1 MPLTWLAPGSGRPL
15 HADTPHSLSDGRDR
29 WPMAD
34 GIPYLRAG
42 KPELSRA
49 ALAALDGG
57 DRAGALTLLLQD
69 QDEWARAAPPT
80 PEATRAVVEG
90 VGARAMTLREAMAT
104 LAYGPVAHYFAHRW
118 SAPTFLSALG
128 LLEAHWTDPPLVL
141 EVACGLGQVLRELSL
156 HGVPVAGTD
165 VVFSKLWLARHFL
178 LPDAPLACAD
188 IAEGAP
194 AAPVEGATLLCHDAF
209 YFLPE
214 QERVADAMRAFVGG
228 TGTVL
233 VGHAHNRLVDQ
244 RGVAGRP
251 RTPAEYQRMFPGARL
266 YDDAELARSSSA
278 APRDVTDLET
288 AEAISLA
295 WRQTHTFEFESAR
308 SSQDIP
314 LPPRRRGST
323 VFEPGSRDT
332 GGKEQ
337 WTPAFAGETGMGGT
351 GEAAKP
357 PLSLRIP
364 PPNRPLRL
372 NPLLTEQG
380 GKLHPAWPT
389 PAFAAEYADAPYL
402 EAAPPSADLLA
413 RAARFGTQDPEVA
426 RLAANRI
433 LLDLPEGW

>member
-1 MPLTWLAPGSGRPL
+1 MPVTWLAPGTARPL
-15 HADTPHSLSDGRDR
+15 QADTPHSLSDGRDR
-29 WPMAD
+29 WPVAD

-42 KPELSRA
+42 RPELSRA
-49 ALAALDGG
+49 ALAALDNG
-57 DRAGALTLLLQD
+57 DRVGALALLLQD

-90 VGARAMTLREAMAT
+90 VDAKAMTLREAMAT
-104 LAYGPVAHYFAHRW
+104 LTYGPVAHYFAHRW

-141 EVACGLGQVLRELSL
+141 EVACGLGQMLRELDL
-156 HGVPVAGTD
+156 RGVPVAGTD

-188 IAEGAP
+188 IAAGPP

-214 QERVADAMRAFVGG
+214 QERVADTMRAVVGR

-233 VGHAHNRLVDQ
+233 IGHAHNRLVDQ

-251 RTPAEYQRMFPGARL
+251 RTPAEYEGLFPGARL
-266 YDDAELARSSSA
+266 YDDAELARSSEA
-278 APRDVTDLET
+278 VARDVTDLET
-288 AEAISLA
+288 AEAVSLA
-295 WRQTHTFEFESAR
+295 WRQNGAFEFES
-308 SSQDIP
+308 S
-314 LPPRRRGST
+314 
-323 VFEPGSRDT
+323 
-332 GGKEQ
+332 
-337 WTPAFAGETGMGGT
+337 
-351 GEAAKP
+351 
-357 PLSLRIP
+357 LSLRIP
-364 PPNRPLRL
+364 LPNRPLRL
-372 NPLLTEQG
+372 NPLLQEQA

-389 PAFAAEYADAPYL
+389 PTFAAEYADAPYL
-402 EAAPPSADLLA
+402 EADPPSADLLA